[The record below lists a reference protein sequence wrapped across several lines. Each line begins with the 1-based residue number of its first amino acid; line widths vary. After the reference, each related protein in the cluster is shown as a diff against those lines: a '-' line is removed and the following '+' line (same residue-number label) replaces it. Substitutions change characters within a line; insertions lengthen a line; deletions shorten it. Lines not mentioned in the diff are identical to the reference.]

1 MLVGGLATA
10 AAVRTFPFRVFSFPK
25 EIKPVNM
32 PSVPEEYWREVLD
45 SARYACG
52 VFSVGDNFLVHPE
65 QLEALKRLGY
75 VRPVTLRLFRV
86 EAPPSL
92 GSAATYNALRYAGVD
107 ITPNPYV
114 PNEPYLYPSLRSKW
128 RCHGKQIIRELVP
141 DMPDLYPLAPER
153 ARNPFAHP
161 SRRQRT

>member
-32 PSVPEEYWREVLD
+32 PPVPEEYWREMDHVLD

-52 VFSVGDNFLVHPE
+52 VFSVVDNFLVHPE

-75 VRPVTLRLFRV
+75 VRPVTLGSFRV
-86 EAPPSL
+86 EAW
-92 GSAATYNALRYAGVD
+92 RHCQD
-107 ITPNPYV
+107 
-114 PNEPYLYPSLRSKW
+114 EPYLYPSLRSKW